1 MKEKKSIK
9 IHLSTFLLIL
19 VLPIIIIMS
28 YFLYKLHNEKII
40 QESNVHSLNNEINNL
55 NNQITNLENILVEKE
70 NILKAQNTNIIENSN
85 IASTNNYEKIII
97 NRNMVDKA
105 QNYNEAISTF
115 LTYVWANPEAY
126 EECIAEFQDVRNA
139 PKDYLAA
146 CASLCAMKED
156 NNSNNNVE
164 FNEFNNML
172 IKLFGENADGIL
184 KESDLDNAICIIK
197 NSDNTYSF
205 TGFCGSEISSTE
217 YDIKNIKQDGNLF
230 YVELYEYKTK
240 LDKPTVLLEND
251 EITHEY
257 VYDRK
262 NNLIL
267 TITIKSIPNGN
278 EILHKY
284 YDETGNELIKYD
296 NNGNY
301 IDPVNNLL
309 LTNYQKK
316 LSIRKITLQ
325 YLENTNS
332 FIMLNNKLEN

>member
-164 FNEFNNML
+164 
-172 IKLFGENADGIL
+172 
-184 KESDLDNAICIIK
+184 
-197 NSDNTYSF
+197 
-205 TGFCGSEISSTE
+205 
-217 YDIKNIKQDGNLF
+217 
-230 YVELYEYKTK
+230 LYEYKTK

-267 TITIKSIPNGN
+267 TITIKSIPNGDK
-278 EILHKY
+278 ILHKY
-284 YDETGNELIKYD
+284 YDETGNELIDYD

-309 LTNYQKK
+309 LTNYPKK